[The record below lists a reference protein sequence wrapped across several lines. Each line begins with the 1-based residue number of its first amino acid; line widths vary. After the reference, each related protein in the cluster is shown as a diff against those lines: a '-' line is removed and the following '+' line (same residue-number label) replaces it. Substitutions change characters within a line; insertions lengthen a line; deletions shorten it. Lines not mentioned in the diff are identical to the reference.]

1 MELCTKCYSMLQYC
15 APNDRR
21 RDGRG
26 VAVFVLETQ
35 VRKNEA
41 SGSASKN
48 HPRSSWSQW
57 SGLLHLP
64 DIFETKAP
72 VDYSFS

>member
-1 MELCTKCYSMLQYC
+1 MELSTKCYSMLQYC
-15 APNDRR
+15 ASNDRR

-26 VAVFVLETQ
+26 SAVFVLETQ
-35 VRKNEA
+35 GRKHEG

-48 HPRSSWSQW
+48 HPRSSW